1 MQASRNI
8 LNIILD
14 GSILVFSFSI
24 KIIEIILFD
33 RHLLFYILKYLIIIA
48 SPIMLVNIYQ
58 LILYNIITYF

>member
-1 MQASRNI
+1 MQTSRNI

>member
-1 MQASRNI
+1 MQTSRNI

-14 GSILVFSFSI
+14 GSILVFSFRI

-48 SPIMLVNIYQ
+48 SPIMLVNIY
-58 LILYNIITYF
+58 